1 MNQEM
6 KLAVLIDAENISSKY
21 IDVILSE
28 ANNLGDV
35 IYKRIYGNWTTPQM
49 ASWRNT
55 ILDNAIQP
63 VQQYSN
69 TIRKNSSDSALIID
83 TMDLLYQS
91 NLDGFCIVSSDSDFT
106 RLASRLR
113 ESQKYVLGMGESK
126 TPRSFISACNKFLYL
141 DVLWE
146 EAEEHE
152 AGDHEG
158 TDHEEAQAEHT
169 SPQAKAEKPEAD
181 NHASE
186 TPAARPLTPPET
198 MPLHGKTPGKDFST
212 IRQALIKLTEENS
225 DDNGWIFSGTLG
237 NLLSKQFSDFD
248 VRNFGYKKFVP
259 FIESLKLFDVNTFTD
274 EKNRTVKHN
283 YFKLKQTPSGRGA
296 RSAPTINSEA
306 VKTTRFTEDT
316 RHGCEYT
323 KGAGIAA
330 PAKGQFVH
338 RHRSGPGQRQL
349 KQYLP
354 PSAGLDQR
362 RQCPRHFLFH
372 QAPGRPGPGTQP
384 DGSHAGRQQA
394 FRCRLG

>member
-1 MNQEM
+1 MEHEM
-6 KLAVLIDAENISSKY
+6 KLAVVIDAENISNKY

-49 ASWRNT
+49 SSWRNT

-141 DVLWE
+141 DVLLE
-146 EAEEHE
+146 EAEENE
-152 AGDHEG
+152 AED
-158 TDHEEAQAEHT
+158 TA
-169 SPQAKAEKPEAD
+169 SKASDIP
-181 NHASE
+181 ASSHSYTYE
-186 TPAARPLTPPET
+186 
-198 MPLHGKTPGKDFST
+198 KTPGKDFFA
-212 IRQALIKLTEENS
+212 IKQALIKLTEENS

-259 FIESLKLFDVNTFTD
+259 FMESLHIFDVNTITD
-274 EKNRTVKHN
+274 DKNKTVKHN
-283 YFKLKQTPSGRGA
+283 YFKLKPSSYQTDKRKMPH
-296 RSAPTINSEA
+296 I
-306 VKTTRFTEDT
+306 
-316 RHGCEYT
+316 
-323 KGAGIAA
+323 
-330 PAKGQFVH
+330 
-338 RHRSGPGQRQL
+338 
-349 KQYLP
+349 
-354 PSAGLDQR
+354 
-362 RQCPRHFLFH
+362 FH
-372 QAPGRPGPGTQP
+372 KHYR
-384 DGSHAGRQQA
+384 
-394 FRCRLG
+394 

>member
-1 MNQEM
+1 MEHEM
-6 KLAVLIDAENISSKY
+6 KLAVVIDAENISNKY

-49 ASWRNT
+49 SSWRNT

-141 DVLWE
+141 DVLLE
-146 EAEEHE
+146 EAEENE
-152 AGDHEG
+152 TEDIASKSAASGDV
-158 TDHEEAQAEHT
+158 A
-169 SPQAKAEKPEAD
+169 
-181 NHASE
+181 ASRISAYE
-186 TPAARPLTPPET
+186 
-198 MPLHGKTPGKDFST
+198 KTPGKDFFT
-212 IRQALIKLTEENS
+212 IKQALIKLTEENS

-259 FIESLKLFDVNTFTD
+259 FIESLRIFDVNTITD
-274 EKNRTVKHN
+274 DKNKTVKHN
-283 YFKLKQTPSGRGA
+283 YFKLKPLPYQTDNRTHHIHKHY
-296 RSAPTINSEA
+296 R
-306 VKTTRFTEDT
+306 
-316 RHGCEYT
+316 
-323 KGAGIAA
+323 
-330 PAKGQFVH
+330 
-338 RHRSGPGQRQL
+338 
-349 KQYLP
+349 
-354 PSAGLDQR
+354 
-362 RQCPRHFLFH
+362 
-372 QAPGRPGPGTQP
+372 
-384 DGSHAGRQQA
+384 
-394 FRCRLG
+394 

>member
-152 AGDHEG
+152 SGEHEAPEHEETV
-158 TDHEEAQAEHT
+158 TDHESTQV
-169 SPQAKAEKPEAD
+169 KAEKPETD
-181 NHASE
+181 THPNE
-186 TPAARPLTPPET
+186 TAAAHPLTPPEAA
-198 MPLHGKTPGKDFST
+198 PLRGKTPGKDFST

-225 DDNGWIFSGTLG
+225 DDNG
-237 NLLSKQFSDFD
+237 
-248 VRNFGYKKFVP
+248 
-259 FIESLKLFDVNTFTD
+259 
-274 EKNRTVKHN
+274 
-283 YFKLKQTPSGRGA
+283 
-296 RSAPTINSEA
+296 
-306 VKTTRFTEDT
+306 
-316 RHGCEYT
+316 
-323 KGAGIAA
+323 
-330 PAKGQFVH
+330 
-338 RHRSGPGQRQL
+338 
-349 KQYLP
+349 
-354 PSAGLDQR
+354 
-362 RQCPRHFLFH
+362 
-372 QAPGRPGPGTQP
+372 
-384 DGSHAGRQQA
+384 
-394 FRCRLG
+394 

>member
-1 MNQEM
+1 MEHEM
-6 KLAVLIDAENISSKY
+6 KLAVVIDAENISNKY

-49 ASWRNT
+49 SSWRNT

-141 DVLWE
+141 DVLLE
-146 EAEEHE
+146 EAEENEVEDTVSKPITTGEAAAAPRTYTHE
-152 AGDHEG
+152 
-158 TDHEEAQAEHT
+158 
-169 SPQAKAEKPEAD
+169 
-181 NHASE
+181 
-186 TPAARPLTPPET
+186 
-198 MPLHGKTPGKDFST
+198 KTPGKDFYT
-212 IRQALIKLTEENS
+212 IKQALIKLTEENS

-259 FIESLKLFDVNTFTD
+259 FIESLHIFDVNTITD
-274 EKNRTVKHN
+274 DKNRTVKHN
-283 YFKLKQTPSGRGA
+283 YFKLKPAAYQTGKRPM
-296 RSAPTINSEA
+296 PHT
-306 VKTTRFTEDT
+306 
-316 RHGCEYT
+316 
-323 KGAGIAA
+323 
-330 PAKGQFVH
+330 
-338 RHRSGPGQRQL
+338 
-349 KQYLP
+349 
-354 PSAGLDQR
+354 
-362 RQCPRHFLFH
+362 FH
-372 QAPGRPGPGTQP
+372 KHYR
-384 DGSHAGRQQA
+384 
-394 FRCRLG
+394 

>member
-1 MNQEM
+1 MEHEM
-6 KLAVLIDAENISSKY
+6 KLAVVIDAENISNKY

-49 ASWRNT
+49 SSWRNT

-141 DVLWE
+141 DVLLE
-146 EAEEHE
+146 EAEENE
-152 AGDHEG
+152 AEN
-158 TDHEEAQAEHT
+158 A
-169 SPQAKAEKPEAD
+169 
-181 NHASE
+181 ASK
-186 TPAARPLTPPET
+186 PAASNDTAASSRIYTYE
-198 MPLHGKTPGKDFST
+198 KTPGKDFFT
-212 IRQALIKLTEENS
+212 IKQALIKLTEENS

-259 FIESLKLFDVNTFTD
+259 FIESLRIFDVNTITD
-274 EKNRTVKHN
+274 DKNKTVKHN
-283 YFKLKQTPSGRGA
+283 YFKLKPSSYQTDK
-296 RSAPTINSEA
+296 RSMPHI
-306 VKTTRFTEDT
+306 
-316 RHGCEYT
+316 
-323 KGAGIAA
+323 
-330 PAKGQFVH
+330 
-338 RHRSGPGQRQL
+338 
-349 KQYLP
+349 
-354 PSAGLDQR
+354 
-362 RQCPRHFLFH
+362 FH
-372 QAPGRPGPGTQP
+372 KHYR
-384 DGSHAGRQQA
+384 
-394 FRCRLG
+394 

>member
-63 VQQYSN
+63 IQQYSN

-152 AGDHEG
+152 SEVQENEG
-158 TDHEEAQAEHT
+158 HDETPSQETASH
-169 SPQAKAEKPEAD
+169 KAEKG
-181 NHASE
+181 E
-186 TPAARPLTPPET
+186 TPAAHPVGPAPIHTLTPPESPT
-198 MPLHGKTPGKDFST
+198 AHGKTPGKDFST

-248 VRNFGYKKFVP
+248 VRNFGYKKFVL

-283 YFKLKQTPSGRGA
+283 YFKLKQAPKRPRRTFRPYYKQRGR
-296 RSAPTINSEA
+296 
-306 VKTTRFTEDT
+306 
-316 RHGCEYT
+316 
-323 KGAGIAA
+323 
-330 PAKGQFVH
+330 
-338 RHRSGPGQRQL
+338 
-349 KQYLP
+349 
-354 PSAGLDQR
+354 
-362 RQCPRHFLFH
+362 
-372 QAPGRPGPGTQP
+372 
-384 DGSHAGRQQA
+384 
-394 FRCRLG
+394 

>member
-1 MNQEM
+1 MEHEM
-6 KLAVLIDAENISSKY
+6 KLAVVIDAENISNKY

-49 ASWRNT
+49 SSWRNT

-141 DVLWE
+141 DVLLE
-146 EAEEHE
+146 EAEENE
-152 AGDHEG
+152 AEDTASKPAVSGD
-158 TDHEEAQAEHT
+158 AA
-169 SPQAKAEKPEAD
+169 
-181 NHASE
+181 ASSRTYTYE
-186 TPAARPLTPPET
+186 
-198 MPLHGKTPGKDFST
+198 KTPGKDFFT
-212 IRQALIKLTEENS
+212 IKQALIKLTEENS

-259 FIESLKLFDVNTFTD
+259 FIESLRIFDVNTITD
-274 EKNRTVKHN
+274 DKNKTVKHN
-283 YFKLKQTPSGRGA
+283 YFKLK
-296 RSAPTINSEA
+296 
-306 VKTTRFTEDT
+306 
-316 RHGCEYT
+316 
-323 KGAGIAA
+323 
-330 PAKGQFVH
+330 
-338 RHRSGPGQRQL
+338 
-349 KQYLP
+349 
-354 PSAGLDQR
+354 PSAYQTDKR
-362 RQCPRHFLFH
+362 SMPHIFH
-372 QAPGRPGPGTQP
+372 KHYR
-384 DGSHAGRQQA
+384 
-394 FRCRLG
+394 

>member
-158 TDHEEAQAEHT
+158 RTM
-169 SPQAKAEKPEAD
+169 KKP
-181 NHASE
+181 
-186 TPAARPLTPPET
+186 RPNIP
-198 MPLHGKTPGKDFST
+198 
-212 IRQALIKLTEENS
+212 
-225 DDNGWIFSGTLG
+225 
-237 NLLSKQFSDFD
+237 
-248 VRNFGYKKFVP
+248 VRRLRPKSRKP
-259 FIESLKLFDVNTFTD
+259 I
-274 EKNRTVKHN
+274 
-283 YFKLKQTPSGRGA
+283 
-296 RSAPTINSEA
+296 IM
-306 VKTTRFTEDT
+306 
-316 RHGCEYT
+316 
-323 KGAGIAA
+323 
-330 PAKGQFVH
+330 PAK
-338 RHRSGPGQRQL
+338 
-349 KQYLP
+349 
-354 PSAGLDQR
+354 R
-362 RQCPRHFLFH
+362 RQPVR
-372 QAPGRPGPGTQP
+372 
-384 DGSHAGRQQA
+384 
-394 FRCRLG
+394 